1 MHYRAAPGLAGAA
14 CARRTISP
22 LGVNGWIQQ
31 VNFILFGLLLIAWY
45 IISATVVKGAKTIEV
60 RFFVVLDRLFQDG
73 FNL

>member
-31 VNFILFGLLLIAWY
+31 VNFILFGLLLIDWY
-45 IISATVVKGAKTIEV
+45 IISATVGMWRKDNRSTVFCCP
-60 RFFVVLDRLFQDG
+60 R
-73 FNL
+73 